1 MARPTA
7 RSKRPEIQERTT
19 GIVFLMLALC
29 WVLVL
34 PEPGNCQETADPS
47 ISAQATDDDEELS
60 EKERETRITA
70 GLAAVAGIATVGIG
84 LIAITLIWGARLRR
98 QNRMGLPTASPPG
111 ENWFL
116 KHPRPDSSNAGPT
129 DKDE

>member
-1 MARPTA
+1 MARPTN
-7 RSKRPEIQERTT
+7 RSMRRVNQNWTT
-19 GIVFLMLALC
+19 KFVWLVMASCWTFL
-29 WVLVL
+29 L
-34 PEPGNCQETADPS
+34 PEAGNGQETPASPVA
-47 ISAQATDDDEELS
+47 AQADDDEELS

-84 LIAITLIWGARLRR
+84 LIAVTLIWGARLRR
-98 QNRMGLPTASPPG
+98 QNRMGLPTASPPA

-116 KHPRPDSSNAGPT
+116 KHPRPDSTKAAPT

>member
-7 RSKRPEIQERTT
+7 RSKRPEIQKRTT
-19 GIVFLMLALC
+19 GIVWLMLAGC
-29 WVLVL
+29 WILVL
-34 PEPGNCQETADPS
+34 PEPGNCQETAGPS
-47 ISAQATDDDEELS
+47 ISAPATDDEELS

-70 GLAAVAGIATVGIG
+70 GLAAIAGIATVGIG
-84 LIAITLIWGARLRR
+84 LIAVTLIWGARLRR
-98 QNRMGLPTASPPG
+98 QNRMALPTASPPA

-116 KHPRPDSSNAGPT
+116 KHPRPDSTKATPP